1 MKSMRMSPVF
11 FLLFLL
17 LLLLFSES
25 PLSSETRTVRPH
37 EYLAKAVYIEKIA
50 TFVRWPKLCGLEKQS
65 KPFVLGI
72 IGDSDI
78 NSYFEEIY
86 TTQNRKIKQ
95 KHVEI
100 KYFTSPGS
108 ITDCHIL
115 FITKSMEKDL
125 PRILSTIKDK
135 PVLTIGNTMGFAKKG
150 VHINLYTKGSKILYE
165 INLIEIRKSLLH
177 VSYHLL
183 KWGKILKPQPPNR

>member
-1 MKSMRMSPVF
+1 MRMSPVF
-11 FLLFLL
+11 FLLYLL

-25 PLSSETRTVRPH
+25 PLSGETRTLRPH

-50 TFVRWPKLCGLEKQS
+50 TFVRWPKQSGLEKQS
-65 KPFVLGI
+65 NPFVLGI

-125 PRILSTIKDK
+125 PRILSAIKDK
-135 PVLTIGNTMGFAKKG
+135 PVLTIGNTTGYAKKG

-165 INLIEIRKSLLH
+165 INLIEVRKSLLH

-183 KWGKILKPQPPNR
+183 KWGKILKPQSTKS